1 MAITK
6 NARVL
11 LKRTS
16 TPGKIPT
23 GTTGDESGFIKQGEL
38 AINTA
43 DKKIFSFDGTN
54 IFEPGENSF
63 LGLTGGTLNG
73 NLYIEGSETE
83 TQNLTVH
90 GNLIASGTSY
100 LNTISV
106 TTINTGTI
114 EVTETGTT
122 QLIMFDVVTGKRNY
136 VTLSG
141 GTFIFT
147 EIT

>member
-1 MAITK
+1 MATTK

-43 DKKIFSFDGTN
+43 DKKLFSFDGTN

-63 LGLTGGTLNG
+63 LGLSGGTLSG
-73 NLYIEGSETE
+73 NLSIEGSETE

-90 GNLIASGTSY
+90 GNLIVEGTSFTSHTENVY
-100 LNTISV
+100 ISANTI
-106 TTINTGTI
+106 
-114 EVTETGTT
+114 
-122 QLIMFDVVTGKRNY
+122 
-136 VTLSG
+136 
-141 GTFIFT
+141 TFK
-147 EIT
+147 